1 MKTYLLIATACL
13 SLIAC
18 NENKTASKELDTIP
32 LGVAFETPTDLKA
45 SECFKQIRYI
55 PLETNDSCL
64 IGAAPSIK
72 ILHDKL
78 VVTTAQ
84 KQCLLFDKAT
94 GHFLSSVGHIGNDPE
109 GYSSINGYWLDYP
122 NDRIV
127 FAGWN
132 NEQVVYNSNSSYA
145 TKFKVPIEKAE
156 FPATTVS
163 NYIDGQTLVAHTSA
177 AKGKPDQITVF
188 RDSAI
193 INQFFPTGTDS
204 LSYKVNPEDI
214 ESISIISNHGFGPGM
229 MFISYKNNAEGAYP
243 LGDHFFWHQGKDAF
257 FKEQFNDTI
266 YQVTEKALLPVRY
279 LDLAAYHWEVE
290 KRFDKEKSHAIYP
303 TEILEGENG
312 ILIRFITD
320 LYNKRMVYNAFFD
333 KKSGIVKV
341 SDYTKA
347 IENDLNGFLPLQPVS
362 VSPKGEF
369 AQIISAEEVVS
380 WFEEHTNSGDIPAEV
395 ATLKKVGEEDNPV
408 VVIME

>member
-32 LGVAFETPTDLKA
+32 LGTAFETPTDLKA

-78 VVTTAQ
+78 VVTTTQ

-94 GHFLSSVGHIGNDPE
+94 GHFLSSIGHIGNDPE
-109 GYSSINGYWLDYP
+109 GYSSTNGYWLDYP

-127 FAGWN
+127 FTGWN
-132 NEQVVYNSNSSYA
+132 NEQVVYNSNGSYA
-145 TKFKVPIEKAE
+145 GKFKIPIEISE
-156 FPATTVS
+156 FPAVTVS
-163 NYIDGQTLVAHTSA
+163 NYIDGQTLIAHTSA
-177 AKGKPDQITVF
+177 TKGKPDLITVF
-188 RDSAI
+188 RDSTV
-193 INQFFPTGTDS
+193 INRFFPFGTDS
-204 LSYKVNPEDI
+204 LFYKVTPEDI

-229 MFISYKNNAEGAYP
+229 MFISYKNKAEGAYP
-243 LGDHFFWHQGKDAF
+243 LGDHFFWHQGKDTF

-266 YQVTEKALLPVRY
+266 YQVTEKSLLPVRY
-279 LDLAAYHWEVE
+279 LDLAAYHWDVE
-290 KRFDKEKSHAIYP
+290 KRFDKEESHAIYP

-333 KKSGIVKV
+333 KKSGIIKV
-341 SDYTKA
+341 SDYRNA
-347 IENDLNGFLPLQPVS
+347 IENNLNGFLPLQPAS
-362 VSPKGEF
+362 VSPEGEF
-369 AQIISAEEVVS
+369 VQIIPAEEVVA
-380 WFEEHTNSGDIPAEV
+380 WFEEHTSPGDIPAEV
-395 ATLKKVGEEDNPV
+395 ATLKKVREEDNPV